1 MTVKQTENL
10 KDTLTKALNSLEGY
24 TLVKTEYLMDLI
36 DDSDLLDCLKVAGVN
51 NWDGYDAALEM
62 FNDEE

>member
-24 TLVKTEYLMDLI
+24 TLVKTEYLNCNLA
-36 DDSDLLDCLKVAGVN
+36 K
-51 NWDGYDAALEM
+51 
-62 FNDEE
+62 